1 MKYFMI
7 IILILGLTYCGN
19 SQRMKGIYSEALK
32 EKASN
37 EVEWAIVK
45 WNDSGEYYSS
55 GEYSFNEYTNMI
67 FGNGILFAQTSK
79 SELQRYNYKEIEK
92 RMDKLPAEGV
102 RKAFDK
108 NTNTYWEFDKS
119 DYILMDIWCY
129 GPFKNHKDHQIVRID
144 GAPYRMEIWS
154 GNPSDFKGYSRPK
167 VITLEIYETGV
178 FEGVQRKVIPQNTKD
193 IDDILQGVV
202 SATLSNGNYYVA
214 ENLSYVTNRS
224 LLLYR
229 KDFTLEDK
237 PGYQA
242 VELDFPNLAKV
253 YGEDEEA
260 VDGIIGRGGKI
271 ARIVVKEVYPGA
283 KSKNVC
289 ITEIRFVY
297 E

>member
-32 EKASN
+32 EKASD
-37 EVEWAIVK
+37 EVEWAVVK
-45 WNDSGEYYSS
+45 WQERGVYFGSDDSL
-55 GEYSFNEYTNMI
+55 FTEYTNWI
-67 FGNGILFAQTSK
+67 LGKGVPFGQISYE
-79 SELQRYNYKEIEK
+79 ELKNNKIS
-92 RMDKLPAEGV
+92 AEGV
-102 RKAFDK
+102 RCAFDK
-108 NTNTYWEFDKS
+108 DENTCWVSKGGKG
-119 DYILMDIWCY
+119 DYALFYIWPF
-129 GPFKNHKDHQIVRID
+129 GPFKKHKEHKIVRGD
-144 GAPYRMEIWS
+144 GAPYLMEIWT

-271 ARIVVKEVYPGA
+271 ARIVVKEVYPDA